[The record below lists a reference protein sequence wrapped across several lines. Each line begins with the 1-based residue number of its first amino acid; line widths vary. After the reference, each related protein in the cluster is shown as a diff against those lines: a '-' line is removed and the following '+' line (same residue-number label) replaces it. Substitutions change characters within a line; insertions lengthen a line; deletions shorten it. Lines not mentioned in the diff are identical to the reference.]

1 MTSTDALRHQPL
13 AARAFV
19 AAVIAAGG
27 ALLVASTWRG
37 SLEHPVLLG
46 SLLLLSIGVHSI
58 KVKLPVGRSTSTL
71 SLGYAVNFASLLVLG
86 AGAAAWV
93 TAAGGW
99 AQCTLNV
106 KVRNPWYRTLFS
118 VSSLVLSMELGA
130 RVLVWSGGG
139 NANGQAD
146 VVIRSIVASALVYF
160 LCNSVLIA
168 TVVALSTRQSLLR
181 VWDQEYLW
189 SAPNYF
195 VGAFVAQVTVQ
206 GVHAWG
212 YGSVALLVPLFLT
225 YRLYKVYLGRMDD
238 ERRHVRE
245 LSDMHVATV
254 EALAMAIEAKDA
266 TARSHV
272 RRVQYYATE
281 LGRAIG
287 LRDELIEGIRIAA
300 LLHDIGKL
308 GVPDH
313 LLAKSGPLTPEEFAR
328 VRRYPEIGAEIVAA
342 VPFPYPVAPF
352 IRHHHERWDG
362 TGYPDALEGD
372 LIPLGARIIAIA
384 ERFDALRSERPYR
397 PPLSF
402 RRSRGPH
409 QPRSRHQPRPGS
421 GGEKFVAI
429 LPAIASKAG
438 DGDERDRR
446 VLDNISEAQGELY
459 ELFERATAESL
470 TDPLTELPN
479 RRFIEAHLTRELSRA
494 QRAGSSLGVLVVDLN
509 DFKLINDRLGHSA
522 GDLVLKGRGAV
533 FATRLAAARYLR
545 PSRRRRV
552 RRRAVGGAEDLAERK
567 SVELA
572 RAVESL
578 LIDVGQHELLRVRVS
593 IGAAVCPADGTTLDA
608 LLAAADVRMYAN
620 KLHLRGPCVIVPFRG
635 YVGVARRLHNRTGTT
650 THAATIST
658 CDSHVSGSLTTAVST
673 GSVSPSYRMIGFTY
687 ITMFGVRMTVRM

>member
-1 MTSTDALRHQPL
+1 M
-13 AARAFV
+13 
-19 AAVIAAGG
+19 
-27 ALLVASTWRG
+27 
-37 SLEHPVLLG
+37 
-46 SLLLLSIGVHSI
+46 
-58 KVKLPVGRSTSTL
+58 
-71 SLGYAVNFASLLVLG
+71 
-86 AGAAAWV
+86 
-93 TAAGGW
+93 
-99 AQCTLNV
+99 
-106 KVRNPWYRTLFS
+106 
-118 VSSLVLSMELGA
+118 
-130 RVLVWSGGG
+130 
-139 NANGQAD
+139 
-146 VVIRSIVASALVYF
+146 
-160 LCNSVLIA
+160 
-168 TVVALSTRQSLLR
+168 STRQSLLR

-195 VGAFVAQVTVQ
+195 VGAFVAQITVQ

-212 YGSVALLVPLFLT
+212 YGSAALLVPLFLT

-287 LRDELIEGIRIAA
+287 LRDELIEGVRIAA

-313 LLAKSGPLTPEEFAR
+313 LLAKSGPAHAGG
-328 VRRYPEIGAEIVAA
+328 VRPRAPVSRDRRGDCRGRA
-342 VPFPYPVAPF
+342 VPYPVAPF

-362 TGYPDALEGD
+362 TGYPDALGGD

-397 PPLSF
+397 PQLSF
-402 RRSRGPH
+402 AEAVAHIKHEAGTSLDP
-409 QPRSRHQPRPGS
+409 
-421 GGEKFVAI
+421 ELVAKFIAI

-438 DGDERDRR
+438 DGDGRDRR

-459 ELFERATAESL
+459 GLFERATAESL

-479 RRFIEAHLTRELSRA
+479 RRFVEAHLTRELSRV
-494 QRAGSSLGVLVVDLN
+494 QRAGSGLGVLVIDVN

-522 GDLVLKGRGAV
+522 GDLVLKALAQCLRHGLRAHDICGR
-533 FATRLAAARYLR
+533 F
-545 PSRRRRV
+545 
-552 RRRAVGGAEDLAERK
+552 GGDEFVVVLSGGGEDLAERK

-572 RAVESL
+572 RAVENL
-578 LIDVGQHELLRVRVS
+578 LVDVGQQELLRVRVS

-620 KLHLRGPCVIVPFRG
+620 KLHLRALV
-635 YVGVARRLHNRTGTT
+635 
-650 THAATIST
+650 
-658 CDSHVSGSLTTAVST
+658 
-673 GSVSPSYRMIGFTY
+673 M
-687 ITMFGVRMTVRM
+687 

>member
-19 AAVIAAGG
+19 AGVIAAGG
-27 ALLVASTWRG
+27 ALLIASTWRG

-46 SLLLLSIGVHSI
+46 SLLLLSIGVHTI

-86 AGAAAWV
+86 PGAAAWV
-93 TAAGGW
+93 TAAGGLS
-99 AQCTLNV
+99 QCTLNV
-106 KVRNPWYRTLFS
+106 AVRNPWYRTLFS

-130 RVLVWSGGG
+130 RVLAWAGGAG
-139 NANGQAD
+139 ANGQAD

-160 LCNSVLIA
+160 LCNSLLIA

-212 YGSVALLVPLFLT
+212 YGSAALLVPLFLT

-245 LSDMHVATV
+245 LSDMHLATV

-281 LGRAIG
+281 LCRAIG
-287 LRDELIEGIRIAA
+287 LRDELIEGVRIAA

-328 VRRYPEIGAEIVAA
+328 VRRYPEIGAEIVSA
-342 VPFPYPVAPF
+342 VPFPYPVAPL

-362 TGYPDALEGD
+362 TGYPDAIGGD
-372 LIPLGARIIAIA
+372 VIPLGARIIAIA

-402 RRSRGPH
+402 AEAVAHITHEAGTSLDPH
-409 QPRSRHQPRPGS
+409 LVEQ
-421 GGEKFVAI
+421 FVAI
-429 LPAIASKAG
+429 LPAIASRAG
-438 DGDERDRR
+438 DSDDRDRR

-479 RRFIEAHLTRELSRA
+479 RRFVEAHVTREVTRT
-494 QRAGSSLGVLVVDLN
+494 QRAGSSIAVLVIDLN

-522 GDLVLKGRGAV
+522 GDRVLKAVAQCLRRG
-533 FATRLAAARYLR
+533 LR
-545 PSRRRRV
+545 PHDVCGRY
-552 RRRAVGGAEDLAERK
+552 GGDEFVVVLSGAGGDLADRK
-567 SVELA
+567 SAELA

-578 LIDVGQHELLRVRVS
+578 LIDVGQHELLRVQVS
-593 IGAAVCPADGTTLDA
+593 IGAAVCPDDGVTLDA
-608 LLAAADVRMYAN
+608 LFAVADLRMYAN
-620 KLHLRGPCVIVPFRG
+620 KLHLRALV
-635 YVGVARRLHNRTGTT
+635 
-650 THAATIST
+650 
-658 CDSHVSGSLTTAVST
+658 
-673 GSVSPSYRMIGFTY
+673 M
-687 ITMFGVRMTVRM
+687 

>member
-1 MTSTDALRHQPL
+1 MTSTDDFRKQPL

-37 SLEHPVLLG
+37 SLERPLLLG
-46 SLLLLSIGVHSI
+46 ALLLLSIGVHAI

-86 AGAAAWV
+86 PGAAAWV
-93 TAAGGW
+93 TAAGGL

-106 KVRNPWYRTLFS
+106 AVRNPWYRTLFS

-130 RVLVWSGGG
+130 RVLVWAGGG
-139 NANGQAD
+139 AANASGD

-168 TVVALSTRQSLLR
+168 TVVAISTRQSLLR

-195 VGAFVAQVTVQ
+195 IGAFVAHVTVR
-206 GVHAWG
+206 GVDAWG
-212 YGSVALLVPLFLT
+212 YGSAALLVPLFLT

-238 ERRHVRE
+238 DRRHVRE

-281 LGRAIG
+281 LARTIG
-287 LRDELIEGIRIAA
+287 LRDELIEGVRIAA

-362 TGYPDALEGD
+362 TGYPDGLGGD
-372 LIPLGARIIAIA
+372 VIPVGARIIAIA

-397 PPLSF
+397 PPLSLAEAVAHITHEAGT
-402 RRSRGPH
+402 SLDPDLV
-409 QPRSRHQPRPGS
+409 
-421 GGEKFVAI
+421 EKFIGI
-429 LPAIASKAG
+429 LPAIASRAG
-438 DGDERDRR
+438 DGDGRDRR

-470 TDPLTELPN
+470 TDPLTDLPN
-479 RRFIEAHLTRELSRA
+479 RRFVESHVTRELTRA
-494 QRAGSSLGVLVVDLN
+494 QPAGSSLSVLVIDLN

-522 GDLVLKGRGAV
+522 GDLVLKAVAQCLRRGLRAHDICGRYGGDEFIVVLSGSGA
-533 FATRLAAARYLR
+533 
-545 PSRRRRV
+545 
-552 RRRAVGGAEDLAERK
+552 DLAERK
-567 SVELA
+567 SAELA
-572 RAVESL
+572 QAVENL
-578 LIDVGQHELLRVRVS
+578 LIDVGQHELLRVQVS
-593 IGAAVCPADGTTLDA
+593 IGAAVCPADGLTLDA
-608 LLAAADVRMYAN
+608 LFAVADLRMYAN
-620 KLHLRGPCVIVPFRG
+620 KLHLRALV
-635 YVGVARRLHNRTGTT
+635 
-650 THAATIST
+650 
-658 CDSHVSGSLTTAVST
+658 
-673 GSVSPSYRMIGFTY
+673 M
-687 ITMFGVRMTVRM
+687 